1 MKKLFVVLG
10 ILMWVISSGTPVV
23 LAEQSAKSKSDLSS
37 ELSVDLNHATK
48 QELAELPGIGD
59 TVAERVIAY
68 REENGDFQKIEEI
81 MNVKGI
87 GEKTFLKLK
96 DNLTVKKG
104 SNRGKEKK

>member
-1 MKKLFVVLG
+1 MKKFFVVLG
-10 ILMWVISSGTPVV
+10 ILAWIISTGSPVV
-23 LAEQSAKSKSDLSS
+23 LAEQSAKSKSDRSS
-37 ELSVDLNHATK
+37 ELSVDLNLATK

-104 SNRGKEKK
+104 KEKK